1 MAITVTF
8 IKKKNVMS
16 QIVSTNYGVSNFYNS
31 LCVCFLTQVEE
42 GWWEGTLNGK
52 TGMFPSNFT
61 KELLAEAEDLTPQDD
76 TRSTRTSQS
85 LHHILS

>member
-1 MAITVTF
+1 ME
-8 IKKKNVMS
+8 
-16 QIVSTNYGVSNFYNS
+16 S
-31 LCVCFLTQVEE
+31 LILTTACFLAQVEE

-85 LHHILS
+85 LHHI